1 MCYAFLTTESPL
13 SPKDALHTYFVCV
26 CVFVWCFID
35 MELTGM
41 VRLARDLSCFHR
53 PSARI
58 KVMCCL
64 AWIFFFFFFCL
75 RSGAQIQLP
84 LWQQSY
90 LCSPSTTFREQSWGG
105 KGEAGTKSHGDLA
118 SLHLQVTLVYSR
130 HGSEHRM
137 THLNFI
143 HIHMYSS
150 MCIQLQAI
158 VWHLR
163 SASRVVPT
171 LS

>member
-1 MCYAFLTTESPL
+1 MCMQMHVEARGQPWVSFLEIFVFFFFFFLRFVFVYVCYAFLTTESPL

-64 AWIFFFFFFCL
+64 AWIFFFFFFFGWVL
-75 RSGAQIQLP
+75 GFKFSFQVGSRATSAARPPLLESRAGEEKGKLVPSHMVTWLP
-84 LWQQSY
+84 
-90 LCSPSTTFREQSWGG
+90 
-105 KGEAGTKSHGDLA
+105 
-118 SLHLQVTLVYSR
+118 
-130 HGSEHRM
+130 
-137 THLNFI
+137 
-143 HIHMYSS
+143 
-150 MCIQLQAI
+150 CICK
-158 VWHLR
+158 
-163 SASRVVPT
+163 
-171 LS
+171 

>member
-1 MCYAFLTTESPL
+1 MCLFGVSLTWNSQAWLGWPGICLVFTDPVLGLKSC
-13 SPKDALHTYFVCV
+13 AVLH
-26 CVFVWCFID
+26 
-35 MELTGM
+35 G
-41 VRLARDLSCFHR
+41 S
-53 PSARI
+53 
-58 KVMCCL
+58 
-64 AWIFFFFFFCL
+64 FFFFFFCL